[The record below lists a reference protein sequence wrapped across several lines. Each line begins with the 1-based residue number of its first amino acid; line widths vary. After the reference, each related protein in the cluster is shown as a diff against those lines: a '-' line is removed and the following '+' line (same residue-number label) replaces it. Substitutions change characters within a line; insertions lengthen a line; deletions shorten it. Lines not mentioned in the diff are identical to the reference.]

1 MIKKILAI
9 NCSPRKG
16 NNYLLL
22 NTLPKNKVE
31 IINLSDYRIKP
42 CDGCGKCAKLKK
54 CKISDDF
61 AKLIKKINE
70 FKKIIIATP
79 VYRLDVPSK
88 VRSLIERTSSLIINN
103 KNFNGKVAGIVC
115 IGRFGGTG
123 KIQSVNSLL
132 DFLLSM
138 ECMIVPPIVIGNAHK
153 IGEIRD
159 DLLAK
164 SSLDCL
170 VKKMMKI

>member
-1 MIKKILAI
+1 MTGKILAI

-22 NTLPKNKVE
+22 KTLPKTRVE
-31 IINLSDYRIKP
+31 IINLSDYQIES

-54 CKISDDF
+54 CKIEDDF
-61 AKLIKKINE
+61 EKFIKKIDD

-88 VRSLIERTSSLIINN
+88 VRSLIERTSSLIING

-115 IGRFGGTG
+115 IGRSRGNG

-138 ECMIVPPIVIGNAHK
+138 ECIIIPPIVIGNAHK
-153 IGEIRD
+153 IGEIQNDSIAR
-159 DLLAK
+159 L
-164 SSLDCL
+164 SLNRL
-170 VKKMMKI
+170 IKKMTKT